1 MTAFFNKHFSINKAF
16 LASLAAI
23 ALPIGF
29 QNIISLAVQLM
40 DTLMLGSLGD
50 VALAA
55 ANLGGQPFFIL
66 MITGFGFSS
75 GGTVL
80 IAQYWGKGDKKVI
93 RQIISITMRFLL
105 ALSLLFTV
113 VCFFFSHQILSLY
126 SNEPEVIEAGA
137 GYLQLLSLSFVFF
150 SSSSC
155 FLVCLRAVESVKAS
169 AVIYTISLFVNVFFN
184 YMFIFGEFGAP
195 ELGVRGAA
203 VGTVLARFSELTMV
217 IIYMHKIEKTL
228 MMRIKDFFAFNKSL
242 IPDYIRYSLPV
253 VGNEIIWSV
262 GTTVVAMIIG
272 NIGSQFVAAN
282 SIAGLVFQVAS
293 VFTFGI
299 ASAAAV
305 LCGKCIGQGGTRQD
319 AQKLAHNLLL
329 IVFSV
334 GLVSGLFII
343 SISGVFPKL
352 YDVSDGASQLATQ
365 MILVMGAV
373 MPISAIDALNIV
385 GILRG
390 GGDTKTSLL
399 IDCGAVWC
407 ISVPLGLITG
417 FLLGWSP
424 IFVYMTMRIDTVFK
438 ATLSCIRVLSGK
450 WIRNVT
456 RDNVE
461 DINQTKTS

>member
-1 MTAFFNKHFSINKAF
+1 MRTFINKHFSINKMF
-16 LASLAAI
+16 LLSLASI
-23 ALPIGF
+23 ALPIAF

-80 IAQYWGKGDKKVI
+80 IAQYWGKGDVAII
-93 RQIISITMRFLL
+93 RQILSITMRFLL
-105 ALSLLFTV
+105 SLSLLFTV
-113 VCFFFSHQILSLY
+113 LCFLFPTQILSLY
-126 SNEPEVIEAGA
+126 SSEPEVIEAGA
-137 GYLQLLSLSFVFF
+137 GYLQLLSLGFVFF

-203 VGTVLARFSELTMV
+203 VGTVLARFSEFVMV
-217 IIYMHKIEKTL
+217 LIYMHRIEKTL
-228 MMRIKDFFAFNKSL
+228 LMRLKDFWHFNVKL
-242 IPDYIRYSLPV
+242 LPDYIKYSLPV
-253 VGNEIIWSV
+253 VGNEIIWSC
-262 GTTVVAMIIG
+262 GATITTMIIG

-282 SIAGLVFQVAS
+282 SISGLVFQLAS
-293 VFTFGI
+293 VVTFGI

-305 LCGKCIGQGGTRQD
+305 LCGKCIGGGGSRED
-319 AQKLAHNLLL
+319 AQKLAHNLL
-329 IVFSV
+329 ITVFAM
-334 GLVSGLFII
+334 GIVSGLFII
-343 SISGVFPKL
+343 SISGVFPML
-352 YDVSDGASQLATQ
+352 YDVSDGASKLATQ
-365 MILVMGAV
+365 MIWVMGAV
-373 MPISAIDALNIV
+373 MPIASIDVLNIV

-390 GGDTKTSLL
+390 GGDTRTSLI

-407 ISVPLGLITG
+407 ISIPLGLLTG
-417 FLLGWSP
+417 FVLGWSP
-424 IFVYMTMRIDTVFK
+424 IFVYISMRMDTVVK
-438 ATLSCIRVLSGK
+438 ATLSFIRILSGK

-456 RDNVE
+456 R
-461 DINQTKTS
+461 